1 MGGVNVPAH
10 TFVRRGGIALLA
22 ALALAGCRGE
32 SEEGGPF
39 ARRVRE
45 SVPKIER
52 ATGLRFKRP
61 PVIESRSKEDV
72 RRFVEQQ
79 ITDPRAARELEGT
92 ERLYKRLGMLPDSLD
107 VRKLLAALLEEQIVG
122 YYDPAT
128 DKLYVVEGA
137 ADDLI
142 GLVVTHELVH
152 ALQDQYI
159 DLDSI
164 QKSEGDDDRKLAAQ
178 AVFEG
183 QATLE
188 QMQIMVGGDIAAA
201 IPGGW
206 ERIRQEIR
214 EQQSSMPVFAG
225 APLVIQESLIFPYL
239 SGAEFMRRFE
249 ERRDSASIFDA
260 MPTSSEQILHAESY
274 FGSPPDEPTRV
285 ELPALRSGTEHYA
298 TTMGEF
304 ATRLFLYVHLRDQT
318 RAVRGAIGW
327 DGDRIAL
334 VNLPGGEGLV
344 WASVWDSPVDA
355 AEFND
360 LLREVAET
368 RFGSARATTP
378 NGRRYEGSGRSIT
391 VGTAEV
397 GGRPMVIW
405 TDVPAGASA
414 ELVDVARVR
423 LAQP

>member
-1 MGGVNVPAH
+1 MGRV
-10 TFVRRGGIALLA
+10 TITSRLVRWVTVMLLA
-22 ALALAGCRGE
+22 SVTMSGCRGE
-32 SEEGGPF
+32 PKEGGPF

-45 SVPKIER
+45 TVPKIER
-52 ATGLRFKRP
+52 ATGLTFKRP
-61 PVIESRSKEDV
+61 PVIESRSKDDV
-72 RRFVEQQ
+72 RRFVAQQ
-79 ITDPRAARELEGT
+79 ITDPRAARELDGT

-128 DKLYVVEGA
+128 GKLYVVEGA
-137 ADDLI
+137 ADEMVGI
-142 GLVVTHELVH
+142 VVTHELVH

-159 DLDSI
+159 NLDSI
-164 QKSEGDDDRKLAAQ
+164 QKAEGDDDRKLAAQ

-188 QMQIMVGGDIAAA
+188 QMQIMVGSDIAAA

-214 EQQSSMPVFAG
+214 EQQSAMPVFAG

-249 ERRDSASIFDA
+249 ERRSGASVFGA

-274 FGSPPDEPTRV
+274 FGSPPDLPTRV
-285 ELPALRSGTEHYA
+285 EIAGLRAGTTQYA

-327 DGDRIAL
+327 DGDRIAI
-334 VNLPGGEGLV
+334 VDLPGGGEGLV
-344 WASVWDSPVDA
+344 WVSVWDSPVDA

-368 RFGSARATTP
+368 RFGTARASLP
-378 NGRRYEGSGRSIT
+378 SGRRYEGSGRSVI
-391 VGTAEV
+391 VSTAEV
-397 GGRPMVIW
+397 DGRPLVIW
-405 TDVPAGASA
+405 SDVPAGVSA
-414 ELVDVARVR
+414 DLVDVARIR